1 MEFPHLGEHCSVTS
15 CKILDFLPI
24 KCDACSKTFCGDHFS
39 YQSHS
44 CAHRHANDVQ
54 VPVCPMCSCPV
65 SGFKPGDP
73 PDIAVSQHLDNM
85 CKNSGKK
92 VYANRCSARTCK
104 NKEIVP
110 IRCGQCRRNF
120 CLKHR
125 HPVDHE
131 CRPEKTAGRAG
142 GFNTTARQQDRASI
156 ERQTREDEEL
166 ARALQASLNEN
177 VPRSRSYQTSGS
189 SSSNSRNPPLYMPPS
204 TVDQPSCSIS

>member
-39 YQSHS
+39 YQSHG
-44 CAHRHANDVQ
+44 CAIRHVDDVQ

-65 SGFKPGDP
+65 TGFRRGDP

-85 CKNSGKK
+85 CKNPGKK
-92 VYANRCSARTCK
+92 VYTNRCSARTCK

-110 IRCGQCRRNF
+110 IRCAQCRRNF

-125 HPVDHE
+125 HPTDHE
-131 CRPEKTAGRAG
+131 CHTEKQAGRPDAA
-142 GFNTTARQQDRASI
+142 FSATRQQDRASI

-166 ARALQASLNEN
+166 ARAIQASLNESS
-177 VPRSRSYQTSGS
+177 PRPTGVRASGSRS
-189 SSSNSRNPPLYMPPS
+189 SRNPPLRVPPP
-204 TVDQPSCSIS
+204 TVDQPSCCIS